1 MEALQHSIF
10 GADTHVSN
18 KILDYMDIISN
29 RTRQMTIFLY
39 QRYYK
44 QEYVPWKTA
53 QKNPSSFQGS
63 PWTVQLSSKL
73 TKT

>member
-44 QEYVPWKTA
+44 QEYVP
-53 QKNPSSFQGS
+53 
-63 PWTVQLSSKL
+63 
-73 TKT
+73 